1 MSQTIGG
8 RYEVRGPQ
16 RETRLGVWH
25 ALSDQDGQ
33 PRGGLRLNTLN
44 DAESQRLGA
53 VLQATAEAPGLLGV
67 IDQQEGWLI
76 TAVPATP
83 TLAQALAARVPLP
96 EAVALLIG
104 VDVAETL
111 AALHNSSL
119 AHGNLSTDSVVLSGQ
134 GNVFLAE
141 SGYAH
146 ALAGTTPGPGHDVNA
161 WSRLLRELAAPRPQ
175 DTARQ
180 LLTEAAD
187 RAESI
192 GGSAGLGTA
201 LADLSA
207 RAAAV
212 GGYGERSAVAMLAA
226 LLPQPSPLPSPEA
239 RPAPHAQQQAQPQRQ
254 SAPEDAL
261 TVRVPD
267 DVTTVPANGSAATVP
282 AQPNTPAML
291 GHTAVMPDI
300 AHQETLQP
308 AQLDAHMERKKDEV
322 LRFGRGVASLPQ
334 PRPVDTAPIWQEQE
348 YSRPKRPNRW
358 RTRLIAALTTL
369 TTLVLLAIVAYQVIQ
384 RLRPLEISGAT
395 VTLAEE
401 LGERCDVEARVVG
414 VIGTNGAGGT
424 ITYRWVTSDGKTT
437 SVLSEQVNLGTDQ
450 VEVPLLWRFS
460 GKRTYDAKATLQI
473 LTPRQMEA
481 SKDFTY
487 TCK

>member
-1 MSQTIGG
+1 
-8 RYEVRGPQ
+8 
-16 RETRLGVWH
+16 
-25 ALSDQDGQ
+25 
-33 PRGGLRLNTLN
+33 
-44 DAESQRLGA
+44 
-53 VLQATAEAPGLLGV
+53 
-67 IDQQEGWLI
+67 
-76 TAVPATP
+76 VPAAP
-83 TLAQALAARVPLP
+83 TLAQALAARISLP
-96 EAVALLIG
+96 EAVTLLIA

-111 AALHNSSL
+111 VALHNSGL
-119 AHGNLSTDSVVLSGQ
+119 AHGNLSADSLVLSGQ

-192 GGSAGLGTA
+192 GGSTGLTTA
-201 LADLSA
+201 LAELSA
-207 RAAAV
+207 RAATV
-212 GGYGERSAVAMLAA
+212 GGYGERSALAMLAA
-226 LLPQPSPLPSPEA
+226 LLPQPSPSAEA
-239 RPAPHAQQQAQPQRQ
+239 KPATLAPALKPAQPG
-254 SAPEDAL
+254 PEDAV

-267 DVTTVPANGSAATVP
+267 DATTVPANGNAATVP

-308 AQLDAHMERKKDEV
+308 AQLDAHMQRKKDEV

-334 PRPVDTAPIWQEQE
+334 PQPMDTAPTWQQE
-348 YSRPKRPNRW
+348 YSGPKPSNRW

-369 TTLVLLAIVAYQVIQ
+369 TTLVLLAIVAYQVVQ
-384 RLRPLEISGAT
+384 RLRPLEISGAS

-401 LGERCDVEARVVG
+401 LGDRCDVEARVVG
-414 VIGTNGAGGT
+414 VI
-424 ITYRWVTSDGKTT
+424 S
-437 SVLSEQVNLGTDQ
+437 
-450 VEVPLLWRFS
+450 
-460 GKRTYDAKATLQI
+460 
-473 LTPRQMEA
+473 
-481 SKDFTY
+481 
-487 TCK
+487 